1 MTTHR
6 FGRILCLITCA
17 VALLAPAH
25 AHAGPPF
32 SAGGTWDD
40 CNVVTSVENVG
51 PNLIITIIITE
62 TFRGTF
68 DGTYVG
74 TERDVIFADGS
85 ATFTGSG
92 LFTGNVTSASGT
104 IHMSYVG
111 RAEPSSQ
118 ATANW
123 VVNQGTL
130 GLTTLHGQGTFEGA
144 LAVPTPEC
152 EIPFAGTYTG
162 SLQFSH

>member
-6 FGRILCLITCA
+6 FGRAVCLIILA
-17 VALLAPAH
+17 VSLLVSGH
-25 AHAGPPF
+25 AYASPPF
-32 SAGGTWDD
+32 SASGTWDD
-40 CNVVTSVENVG
+40 CNVVTSVKSAG
-51 PNLIITIIITE
+51 PNLIITIDITE
-62 TFRGTF
+62 TFQGTL

-92 LFTGNVTSASGT
+92 LFTGNVTGASGT
-104 IHMSYVG
+104 IHMSYNG

-123 VVNQGTL
+123 VVN
-130 GLTTLHGQGTFEGA
+130 
-144 LAVPTPEC
+144 
-152 EIPFAGTYTG
+152 
-162 SLQFSH
+162 